1 MPETHGEVEVLVVY
15 IWYYKKNMNKDKL
28 EKNSCPMSVSVRKN
42 ETDEDFEL
50 RWKKFDQLPQN
61 IKDKLLDQKTIDII
75 KGIGKIN
82 DLNLEEIA
90 FLSRMIRKYY
100 FKELKKEEFYNYL
113 KQNIN
118 RLNQKQINNII
129 NIINQKIIEQNYVYN
144 KKIIISLS
152 LNEAFEKYPEITN
165 QIITNKNIITKP
177 FLKPL
182 KPTVKNWIIVYEK
195 ILGVGTHTT
204 IERGEFVFRAKATEG
219 LSEEE
224 RNNLLILFKARDENS
239 KLNIDLD
246 EKKIIFKG
254 EGDKKEEK
262 NKQIKVNPQIIEQKD
277 EKKEMEKE
285 KQIQIEPQIQKTEK
299 LNQQTQE
306 KYTIGY
312 IDHTTKTKNP
322 QLHKFINSHDINVND
337 VNKKDD
343 KNKSKQNVSNI
354 DDKNILREVK
364 EEINKNRTEMTNKQ
378 TNTTKSKDLIKKEKI
393 GSQTY
398 QIDNSIKKTSKIVGM
413 PVKQNDISKEYNENI
428 IKNNKKKKIQQNGT
442 ISFSSNHVMPA
453 EREKQNKKQN
463 IISPIGLNSN

>member
-1 MPETHGEVEVLVVY
+1 MDN
-15 IWYYKKNMNKDKL
+15 KQKDK
-28 EKNSCPMSVSVRKN
+28 KKYHPMSVGISDEELFSEKSGDIWEKKHSLPQKIQDILMSEEIVDFIYLAEKKYQLQDQQ
-42 ETDEDFEL
+42 TEDFSRNIRQYFFGEITEID
-50 RWKKFDQLPQN
+50 FINNVAEICNISPQESSIIIN
-61 IKDKLLDQKTIDII
+61 VIK
-75 KGIGKIN
+75 
-82 DLNLEEIA
+82 
-90 FLSRMIRKYY
+90 
-100 FKELKKEEFYNYL
+100 
-113 KQNIN
+113 NIN
-118 RLNQKQINNII
+118 PKVENDEKQVIN
-129 NIINQKIIEQNYVYN
+129 
-144 KKIIISLS
+144 LS

-165 QIITNKNIITKP
+165 QIITNKSIITKP